1 MTVMPGIARQSIVK
15 KAALAC
21 IVAAA
26 IVAAFLPWPEEGIER
41 WYSTGVYPVLQRL
54 MTSISNRAPF
64 ALADVAVVG
73 AIAAW
78 LLMMV
83 SELRDKTR
91 DGLGA
96 ALGRVAGRTVVAMAA
111 IYLAFLGL
119 WGLNYRRIPL
129 EKKLGFDAGALTP
142 AAAWSATLVAVSRAN
157 ALHAQA
163 HAAGWPPGE
172 RIDPSLAA
180 AFSTTARDLGG
191 SARTIPGRP
200 KPTLLNLYFRP
211 AGVDGATDPFFL
223 ETLMAS
229 DLLPFERPFVV
240 AHEWSHLAGFA
251 DEGEANFMGWLTC
264 ARASAPAQYSGWL
277 FLYGQLAHDLPRR
290 EREDVIGR
298 LAAGPRDDLRAVAA
312 RLARDVRPRVSA
324 AGWRVYDKYLKA
336 NHVEAGAAS
345 YAQVVR
351 LVLGTALGQ
360 QASSN

>member
-1 MTVMPGIARQSIVK
+1 VK
-15 KAALAC
+15 KVAVAC

-26 IVAAFLPWPEEGIER
+26 AVAATVPWPERGVER
-41 WYSTGVYPVLQRL
+41 WYSMGVYPLLQRP
-54 MTSISNRAPF
+54 MTSISNRVPF

-73 AIAAW
+73 ALAAW
-78 LLMMV
+78 LLMIV
-83 SELRDKTR
+83 SELREAGR
-91 DGLGA
+91 DGLGVTLSRIA
-96 ALGRVAGRTVVAMAA
+96 RRTLVAIAA

-129 EKKLGFDAGALTP
+129 EQKLGIDAGALTP
-142 AAAWSATLVAVSRAN
+142 AAAWSATIVAVSRVN
-157 ALHAQA
+157 ALHALA
-163 HAAGWPPGE
+163 HATGLPPDE
-172 RIDPSLAA
+172 PIDPSLAA
-180 AFSTTARDLGG
+180 AFAATARDLGG

-200 KPTLLNLYFRP
+200 KHTLLNLYFRP

-223 ETLMAS
+223 ETLVAS
-229 DLLPFERPFVV
+229 DLLPFEQPFVV

-264 ARASAPAQYSGWL
+264 ARASASAQYSGWL
-277 FLYGQLAHDLPRR
+277 FLYGQLAQDLPRR
-290 EREDVIGR
+290 EREDVIRR
-298 LAAGPRDDLRAVAA
+298 LEAGPRDDLRAVAA

-360 QASSN
+360 QASAN